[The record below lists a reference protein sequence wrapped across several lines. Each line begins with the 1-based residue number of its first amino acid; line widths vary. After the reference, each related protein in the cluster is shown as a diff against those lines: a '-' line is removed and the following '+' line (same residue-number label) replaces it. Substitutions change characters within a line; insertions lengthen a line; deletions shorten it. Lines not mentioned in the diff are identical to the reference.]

1 MIQFIK
7 DEFKRLQQKLLCKQ
21 KEIAEVETELH
32 NLHCHPEL
40 AMKEKIRSTIVHIE
54 LIAKRQGFY
63 ESAGCPRNLTEKKRE
78 LQLYYDEINSLLDDL
93 ITYLRKS
100 K

>member
-21 KEIAEVETELH
+21 LEVAQVETELH

-40 AMKEKIRSTIVHIE
+40 AIKEKINSRITQIE
-54 LIAKRQGFY
+54 KIAKMQGIY
-63 ESAGCPRNLTEKKRE
+63 ESAGSSRNISEKKRE